1 MIDGWWV
8 DGCMDGC
15 PCNIIPCIWANI
27 NRSHAQPGFL
37 EGIQHCGERMN
48 DMWFDYTVLDIG
60 VYFRIIS
67 FTVYI
72 YINKQK
78 HWDAMGHH
86 GVYEILQWVWL
97 KNHGGTPEIVV
108 GCWALPR
115 SLSIKTYTVKAI
127 TIMIRIH
134 HPQIHQNRRCKPS
147 KYGGYYRFTKTTM
160 RGLKELRPLV
170 GNSRPSAEA
179 KQWRSM

>member
-1 MIDGWWV
+1 MGQHKSIPYSTRISRGYLTLRRKDEWYVIWLYRTWHWGIFP
-8 DGCMDGC
+8 D
-15 PCNIIPCIWANI
+15 NIIYCI
-27 NRSHAQPGFL
+27 
-37 EGIQHCGERMN
+37 
-48 DMWFDYTVLDIG
+48 
-60 VYFRIIS
+60 
-67 FTVYI
+67 YI
-72 YINKQK
+72 YINKQ

-86 GVYEILQWVWL
+86 GVYEILQWVCL
-97 KNHGGTPEIVV
+97 KNHGGTPKIVV

-115 SLSIKTYTVKAI
+115 SLSIKTYTVTPM

-134 HPQIHQNRRCKPS
+134 HPEIHQNRWCKPS